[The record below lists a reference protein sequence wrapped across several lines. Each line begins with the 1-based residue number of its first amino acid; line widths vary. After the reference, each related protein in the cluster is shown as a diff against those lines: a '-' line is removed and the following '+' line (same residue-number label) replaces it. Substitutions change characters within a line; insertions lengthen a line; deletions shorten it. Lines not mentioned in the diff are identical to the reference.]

1 MDQIKEEK
9 FKEFYTTKETDE
21 IKNKSEEANEETTK
35 DGSKGDDNERVPS
48 TNISIKPFVHKHNFN
63 LLSVLVCAVKN
74 KYPA

>member
-9 FKEFYTTKETDE
+9 FKEFYTNKETDE

-35 DGSKGDDNERVPS
+35 DDSKGDDNERVPS